1 MSTAGST
8 DSEKNGGQDGEVLLE
23 LKGLRKDFILEGGLW
38 SRIMGGGKVLH
49 AVDGVD
55 LAVRQGETLGLVGES
70 GSGKSTLARCVVR
83 LYEPTGGE
91 MLYRGTDVRMLKG
104 RGLVEYRKKVQM
116 IFQDPYSSLDPRT
129 SIGSMLG
136 EILDYHH
143 LVHGQEEKKA
153 RVNELINSVGL
164 DIEHLGRYPHEFS
177 GGQRQRLSVARAL
190 ALSPELLIAD
200 ESVSALDVS
209 VSAQILNLFEE
220 IQQKYHLT
228 ILFISHDLSVVSHIS
243 DRVAVMYL
251 GKVVEVAESFELF
264 ANPQHPYTQAL
275 ISAVPRPDPDAQSTE
290 IILKGE
296 VPTAVD
302 VPPGCRFHPRCAYAM
317 DVCKTVEPQLL
328 QSKNGHYAAC
338 HLVNPVPESVGKQTS
353 DVLRPTVG
361 SGA

>member
-1 MSTAGST
+1 LSAAGST
-8 DSEKNGGQDGEVLLE
+8 DSGRNRGEDRQALLE
-23 LKGLRKDFILEGGLW
+23 LKDLRKDFVLEGGLW

-55 LAVRQGETLGLVGES
+55 LTVRQGETLGLVGES

-83 LYEPTGGE
+83 LYEPTAGA
-91 MLYRGTDVRMLKG
+91 MLYRGADVRKLKG

-143 LVHGQEEKKA
+143 LVHSEAEKKA

-164 DIEHLGRYPHEFS
+164 DLEHLGRYPHEFS

-209 VSAQILNLFEE
+209 VGAQILNLFEE
-220 IQQKYHLT
+220 IQKKFHLT

-251 GKVVEVAESFELF
+251 GKVVEVADSFELF

-275 ISAVPRPDPDAQSTE
+275 ISAVPRPDPDAQSKE

-302 VPPGCRFHPRCAYAM
+302 VPPGCRFHPRCAYATE
-317 DVCKTVEPQLL
+317 VCKRVEPQLL
-328 QSKNGHYAAC
+328 QSKDGHFVAC
-338 HLVNPVPESVGKQTS
+338 HLVNPVPESGGKKPGES
-353 DVLRPTVG
+353 
-361 SGA
+361 